1 MNSYENF
8 LKKSIEQQEDEFK
21 KLVLRNMELTQELD
35 DNKRKIAG
43 IQGNLQYERGLLKD
57 TNEWVDIIKDL

>member
-8 LKKSIEQQEDEFK
+8 LKKSIEQQEEEFK

-43 IQGNLQYERGLLKD
+43 IRGNIQYEKGLLKD
-57 TNEWVDIIKDL
+57 TNDWVDIIKDL